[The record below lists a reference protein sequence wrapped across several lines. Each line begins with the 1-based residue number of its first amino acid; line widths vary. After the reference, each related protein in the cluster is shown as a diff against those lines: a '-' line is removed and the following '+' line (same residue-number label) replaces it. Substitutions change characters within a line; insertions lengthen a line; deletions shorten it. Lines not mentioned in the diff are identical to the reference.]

1 MEDVRQQEKKKKHL
15 EEKNYQ
21 DNLQQ
26 RNYLDSQISS
36 TMRNTREDQ
45 KEIGDNGKGDK
56 QEKKKLQ
63 KQFGRKKK
71 KLSEKNQKLE
81 NVQKKMK
88 RK

>member
-1 MEDVRQQEKKKKHL
+1 
-15 EEKNYQ
+15 
-21 DNLQQ
+21 
-26 RNYLDSQISS
+26 
-36 TMRNTREDQ
+36 MRNTREDQ

-56 QEKKKLQ
+56 QEEKKLQ

-71 KLSEKNQKLE
+71 KLSEKNQKLG